1 MNLITI
7 QFAHD
12 QAVQPKFIFGD
23 RVVVLSLSNLFSQN
37 HEVSGS
43 IVGLWLQSGAWLY
56 AVRLDSPSGLT
67 EEYSEEELLPSVEG

>member
-12 QAVQPKFIFGD
+12 QAVQPKFIFSD
-23 RVVVLSLSNLFSQN
+23 RVVILSLSNLFGQE
-37 HEVSGS
+37 HQITGS
-43 IVGLWLQSGAWLY
+43 VTGLWLQAGSWLY

-67 EEYSEEELLPSVEG
+67 EEYCENELAPLG